1 MEDCWKMIVW
11 GFAGGCAAEL
21 LQWFRIRKE
30 LHRGI
35 PDWAKSWSY
44 WAVTIAMVG
53 MGALLV
59 FMYGIE
65 SNPVLAF
72 NVGASAPL
80 ILKSLV
86 EQAPQIDPGNVE
98 S

>member
-1 MEDCWKMIVW
+1 MEVCWQMIVL
-11 GFAGGCAAEL
+11 GFVGGCAAEL
-21 LQWFRIRKE
+21 LQWFRIRRE
-30 LHRGI
+30 LYRGI

-44 WAVTIAMVG
+44 WIVTIAMVG
-53 MGALLV
+53 VSALLV
-59 FMYGIE
+59 FMYSIK
-65 SNPVLAF
+65 SNPILAF

-86 EQAPQIDPGNVE
+86 EQVPQIDPGRVE

>member
-1 MEDCWKMIVW
+1 MEACWQMIAW

-30 LHRGI
+30 LYRGI
-35 PDWAKSWSY
+35 PDWAKSWWY
-44 WAVTIAMVG
+44 WIVTIGMVG
-53 MGALLV
+53 MGTLLV
-59 FMYGIE
+59 SMYGIE
-65 SNPVLAF
+65 SNPILAF

-86 EQAPQIDPGNVE
+86 EQVPQIDPGHVE